1 MGLWYSEA
9 MSKADFKN
17 IKNIKAKEPKVVKE
31 FKEFI
36 NRGSVMDLAIG
47 VIIGGAFSAIVTSL
61 VDNIIMPIVSMLVGG
76 IDFSHLYITV
86 PSFVGSKTQAT
97 INYGMFLQSVVD
109 FLIIAFVIFM
119 IVRVLNKIREKA
131 VAEEK
136 KEEKAKE
143 KQEDENTK
151 LLREIRDELKKRK

>member
-1 MGLWYSEA
+1 
-9 MSKADFKN
+9 MSKPNLKSIN
-17 IKNIKAKEPKVVKE
+17 QNIKAKEPKVIKE

-47 VIIGGAFSAIVTSL
+47 VIIGAAFSAIVTSL
-61 VDNIIMPIVSMLVGG
+61 VDNIIMPIVSMFIGG

-86 PSFVGSKTQAT
+86 PSFLGSSTPAT
-97 INYGMFLQSVVD
+97 IRYGAFLQSVVD
-109 FLIIAFVIFM
+109 FLIVAFVIFL
-119 IVRVLNKIREKA
+119 IVRALNKLREKA
-131 VAEEK
+131 MAEEK

-151 LLREIRDELKKRK
+151 LLREIRDALKKK

>member
-1 MGLWYSEA
+1 M
-9 MSKADFKN
+9 
-17 IKNIKAKEPKVVKE
+17 VKE

-61 VDNIIMPIVSMLVGG
+61 VDNIIMPVVSMLIGG

-86 PSFVGSKTQAT
+86 PSFLGSETPAT
-97 INYGMFLQSVVD
+97 INYGLFLQSVVD
-109 FLIIAFVIFM
+109 FLIVAFVIFL
-119 IVRVLNKIREKA
+119 IVRTLNKVREKT

-136 KEEKAKE
+136 KEEKK
-143 KQEDENTK
+143 KEDENTK
-151 LLREIRDELKKRK
+151 LLREIRDALKKK